1 MEPGRLILPALRW
14 QEGTGFSH
22 EARLIDQALDFGA
35 GGFIIFGGPA
45 DDVRA
50 LTTELT
56 ERALRLPGPRASRRL
71 LFAAD
76 LERGAGQQFAPLTE
90 LPPPAALASLDDPG
104 VIAWAADT
112 TAVEARSIGIQWVLG
127 PVADLDVEPRNPI
140 VQTRSFGD
148 DPGRVAAN
156 VRSWVEACLRGGGLT
171 CAKHWPGHGRTTV
184 DSHDGVPVVAA
195 SEIELQRDL
204 APFRAAIEARVSSV
218 MTGHVA
224 FPALDPTGTPAT
236 FSAPT
241 LSKLRYGFG
250 FEGPIVTDALMMGG
264 ATSSGSGDPAVRAL
278 AAGCDILLYP
288 ADPVA
293 SHRAVVDAL
302 ARGKLDPSAIERS
315 VGRMTW
321 MIANIRHRDG
331 LDTIRPGA
339 RRRAQAIGTNTLRL
353 GRGSPDAT
361 TIYPPFELVVV
372 DDDVGGRWPVGPT
385 DVVERELRA
394 RGVPLGS
401 GGTRI
406 VLAFAEP
413 RASKGRAGFGPE
425 GLAQLA
431 QVTQGA
437 ALTVLFGHPRLTT
450 EIPGTGPVLVAWHRQ
465 CVMQEAVAWWLAGPA
480 E

>member
-35 GGFIIFGGPA
+35 GGFIIFGGSA

-76 LERGAGQQFAPLTE
+76 LERGAGQQFAGLTE

-241 LSKLRYGFG
+241 ISKLRYGFG

-288 ADPVA
+288 ADPAA
-293 SHRAVVDAL
+293 SCRAIVDAVERGDL
-302 ARGKLDPSAIERS
+302 SAARIEESIARFHSMVANVEHGELVPTPFPDPSAMARQIA
-315 VGRMTW
+315 VHTLAPGRNGPTGPP
-321 MIANIRHRDG
+321 A
-331 LDTIRPGA
+331 
-339 RRRAQAIGTNTLRL
+339 
-353 GRGSPDAT
+353 
-361 TIYPPFELVVV
+361 PPFELVVV
-372 DDDVGGRWPVGPT
+372 DDDLGGRWPVGPT
-385 DVVERELRA
+385 DAVERHLQQV
-394 RGVPLGS
+394 GTPLGP

-413 RASKGRAGFGPE
+413 RASKGRAGFGPASHAR
-425 GLAQLA
+425 LAEVA
-431 QVTQGA
+431 PGA
-437 ALTVLFGHPRLTT
+437 DLVILFGHPRLVA
-450 EIPGTGPVLVAWHRQ
+450 EVPGSAPVLIAWHRQ
-465 CVMQEAVAWWLAGPA
+465 QLMQVAAARWLVERVG
-480 E
+480 